1 MRQPDET
8 TCFTCGSTIKR
19 DVRLCPQCGATIA
32 AGPAMAGPAMA
43 GPAVAGSVMQ
53 AGSYASSAVQPAYGR
68 SGAQDVVGAG
78 RYVLNFL
85 LAGFIGLILTYLLRN
100 HGWLATWICIPVMIF
115 VVIVLAS
122 AGPP

>member
-32 AGPAMAGPAMA
+32 AGPAMAA
-43 GPAVAGSVMQ
+43 PAVAGRSF
-53 AGSYASSAVQPAYGR
+53 APSAVQTASGL
-68 SGAQDVVGAG
+68 SGAPDVVGAG

-85 LAGFIGLILTYLLRN
+85 LAGVIGLVLTYLLRN
-100 HGWLATWICIPVMIF
+100 HGWLATWICIPILIL
-115 VVIVLAS
+115 VVIVLTS
-122 AGPP
+122 VGSSP

>member
-32 AGPAMAGPAMA
+32 AGPAMAGPAMQVRSIA
-43 GPAVAGSVMQ
+43 P
-53 AGSYASSAVQPAYGR
+53 SAVQPVYGL
-68 SGAQDVVGAG
+68 SGARDVVGPG

-100 HGWLATWICIPVMIF
+100 HGWLATWICIPVLILL
-115 VVIVLAS
+115 VIVLTS
-122 AGPP
+122 VGPSQ